1 MIDCIF
7 RYTNNTNRCHGLVS
21 VFRMEVDK
29 CDRLWVLDTG
39 AINLASGVEQLC
51 PLKIDVFDLKT
62 DRLVKRFIVPSNQTS
77 KDSLFTNIVV
87 EIINDNCEDAYA
99 YISDV
104 FQYGL
109 IVYDY
114 KKVTCIAYLHLII
127 IIIFALNDSYN
138 NTKNYKCNFRLLY
151 LHTLYSSLISYQ
163 TSSPKGWFLDRIIER
178 TRSVNKAVFT
188 HRSVRPERRSAILM
202 VANNVYKM

>member
-114 KKVTCIAYLHLII
+114 KKVTCIIVLHICI
-127 IIIFALNDSYN
+127 
-138 NTKNYKCNFRLLY
+138 
-151 LHTLYSSLISYQ
+151 
-163 TSSPKGWFLDRIIER
+163 
-178 TRSVNKAVFT
+178 
-188 HRSVRPERRSAILM
+188 
-202 VANNVYKM
+202 